1 MCLHT
6 CHIPPDSLFSTQVE
20 AKGLLL
26 KRCDILI
33 ATPGRLIDHLETGNL
48 KPKLQQVQNLILDEA
63 DRLLEQGFARELD
76 KILSH
81 LPDKK
86 QVPRQTMLFS
96 ATMSQEVKKVSHF
109 VMLCFG
115 NLLIVFLDRSS
126 EKL

>member
-1 MCLHT
+1 MQHAIGGTKSVWLHSLPLS
-6 CHIPPDSLFSTQVE
+6 PPNQFFSAQAE
-20 AKGLLL
+20 AKSLTS

-48 KPKLQQVQNLILDEA
+48 KPKLQQVQTLILDEA

-76 KILSH
+76 KIFSH

-109 VMLCFG
+109 HDGAF
-115 NLLIVFLDRSS
+115 D
-126 EKL
+126 